1 MNNKNI
7 KFGLFTDI
15 HFGARQNSTLHNQDN
30 LDFIDWFIEQVKI
43 KKCNRIGFLG
53 DWFEN
58 RNSINIETL
67 DMSYQALKKLD
78 ALDMPIYF
86 IVGNHDLYRRNTRD
100 VHSVNIFN
108 EFKNIVVVDRPTIAE
123 EEFLFCPFI
132 FEHEYSSLAQYSKQR
147 IWMGHFEFKGFVLT
161 GAHMKSEHGLNHEL
175 FKNQK
180 FILSGHYHK
189 RQAQGNTVYIGNPF
203 PTNYGDAGD
212 VSRGMAI
219 YDHSNESLDF
229 EDWPNCPTFLR
240 TKLSDVLAGEW
251 KLPPNDRMRVSCVND
266 VELSYSEAQM
276 VKEAMKEQYNFR
288 EFNLEENYADRK
300 DALTNTETEEEISES
315 QSIDEVVINL
325 LGDINEIKS
334 LDSAKLVAIYKELK

>member
-30 LDFIDWFIEQVKI
+30 LDYIDWFILQVK
-43 KKCNRIGFLG
+43 KHGCNRIGFLG

-58 RNSINIETL
+58 RNAINIETL
-67 DMSYQALKKLD
+67 DYSYKALKKLD
-78 ALDMPIYF
+78 ALGMPIYF

-100 VHSVNIFN
+100 VHSVSIFN
-108 EFKNIVVVDRPTIAE
+108 EFKNIVVVDKPMVVE
-123 EEFLFCPFI
+123 DDFLFCPFI
-132 FEHEYSSLAQYSKQR
+132 FEHEYPSLAQYADKR
-147 IWMGHFEFKGFVLT
+147 VWFGHFEFKGFILT
-161 GAHMKSEHGLNHEL
+161 GAAMKSEHGLNHEL
-175 FKNQK
+175 FKKQK
-180 FILSGHYHK
+180 FIFSGHYHK
-189 RQAQGNTVYIGNPF
+189 RQAQSNVIYIGNPF

-219 YDHSNESLDF
+219 YDHSTESVDF
-229 EDWPNCPTFLR
+229 NDWAECPTFLR
-240 TKLSDVLAGEW
+240 TKLSDVLSGTW
-251 KLPPNDRMRVSCVND
+251 KLEPNDRMRVSCVND

-300 DALTNTETEEEISES
+300 DALENSETDEEISES